1 MALVVSVKD
10 DQVADSSR
18 PSRRRRVVPEEDPRE
33 DSLTPDSTGGNLA
46 DPAVKVVTEDEAGE
60 PPEADGASGRA
71 DPEDAAIDG
80 EERLDGVATRARKA
94 KSPRPVKRNQT
105 VAPVRKARPTPKRE
119 DAHAPARKR
128 TTPVQFVRQSV
139 GELRKVVWPSGATTR
154 QYFFVVLVFVLFIML
169 IVAGLD
175 ALFGW
180 LLLLWLG

>member
-1 MALVVSVKD
+1 MAELVD
-10 DQVADSSR
+10 
-18 PSRRRRVVPEEDPRE
+18 VPDLGSDTFGRERAAGPR
-33 DSLTPDSTGGNLA
+33 LA
-46 DPAVKVVTEDEAGE
+46 GHHPT
-60 PPEADGASGRA
+60 
-71 DPEDAAIDG
+71 
-80 EERLDGVATRARKA
+80 LHL
-94 KSPRPVKRNQT
+94 
-105 VAPVRKARPTPKRE
+105 RKARPTPKRE